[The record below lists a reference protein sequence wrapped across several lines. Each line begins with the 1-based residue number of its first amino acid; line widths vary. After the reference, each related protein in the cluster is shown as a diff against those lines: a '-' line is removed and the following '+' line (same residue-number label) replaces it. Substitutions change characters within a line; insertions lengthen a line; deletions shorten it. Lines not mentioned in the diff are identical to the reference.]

1 MPKRSRSGVVIRP
14 ERVVAPTSVKGAS
27 CDLHRARRRPLADH
41 QIEFVILHR
50 GIENFLHRRIEA
62 VDLVDE
68 QNVARLEIGENGG
81 EIARLGQ
88 HRAGGGAEIDAQL
101 ARHDLRQGGLAQ
113 ARRAGE
119 QHMVQRLA
127 ARLGGLDEDG
137 EIFARLLLA
146 DEIGQPLGA
155 QDWLPASRL
164 RRVPACH
171 ETVVRA
177 ALPWPSSVPC
187 PSALRGS
194 AHRRRRASPRS
205 RAARATASAAWPSE

>member
-1 MPKRSRSGVVIRP
+1 MPKRSRKRRGDQ
-14 ERVVAPTSVKGAS
+14 AGAGGGADQREGRQL
-27 CDLHRARRRPLADH
+27 DLHRARRRPLADH

-50 GIENFLHRRIEA
+50 GIEDFLHRRIEA
-62 VDLVDE
+62 MDFVDE
-68 QNVARLEIGENGG
+68 QNVARFQIGEDGG

-137 EIFARLLLA
+137 KIFARLLLA

-155 QDWLPASRL
+155 QRRLPACRL
-164 RRVPACH
+164 RC
-171 ETVVRA
+171 VRA
-177 ALPWPSSVPC
+177 
-187 PSALRGS
+187 
-194 AHRRRRASPRS
+194 
-205 RAARATASAAWPSE
+205 